1 MTSFENIADMPLPR
15 REGDTCFRQGKSQF
29 GNVAVAAETEEII
42 LGLNC
47 PPTTLEWKDIT
58 FSVKTKTGKRALLAR
73 LYGKALPGTLTA
85 IMGPSGAGKTSLLNV
100 LSGHYHEGYD
110 GEVHVN
116 GYLRDVKLFN
126 MESCYVMQDDC
137 LLQYLTVREA
147 LTMSIELRTSS
158 IGGEPIS
165 HLVVEVI
172 ERWGLEECAD
182 TLTRHL
188 SGGEKKRLAISQELT
203 SNPSVIFLDEPTSGL
218 DSSSA
223 LRCVRVLKSLAESG
237 RTVVCSI
244 HNPSARLF
252 SHFDNLYMLSGG
264 RCIYSGSVEQLVPFL
279 ESQDIHCP
287 LFNSP
292 SDFITEIASGEHG
305 ELTTKLSGFFIPNDC
320 SILNEDLNGSLPLTN
335 YGGRIMSVKEK
346 EEVKRQ
352 HEVRVRYCKQFK
364 TLLKRSFFCV
374 MRNKATCGTRLLV
387 ILFFA
392 LLLSIM
398 YYDSGN
404 RATQT
409 RETITM
415 YLVAMLMLLFAYAGA
430 TFITFPLEVDV
441 LLREQRNCWYCP
453 SLYFVARILSE
464 VPLTIAGPMIMMS
477 IVHWMT
483 SQPMEF
489 WRLAIVILFSIQFAS
504 TSQSIG
510 YVSSASFSLEVAT
523 LVGLPAATPSFL
535 FCGYF
540 VRPRYLFPA
549 IRWLTYTSH
558 LYYVLRGI
566 MVALY
571 GGGRGELKC
580 DERDADVL
588 CVPVEGEAVL
598 DTMEV
603 KDVDLLAYSLIVFAI
618 DIFLKIV
625 AFALLK
631 WRLLRKK

>member
-1 MTSFENIADMPLPR
+1 MTRTENIADTPLPR
-15 REGDTCFRQGKSQF
+15 RERDTFCRQGKSQF
-29 GNVAVAAETEEII
+29 GNTKAAAETEEII
-42 LGLNC
+42 QGLNC

-58 FSVKTKTGKRALLAR
+58 FSVETKTGKRALLSR
-73 LYGKALPGTLTA
+73 MYGRALPGTLTA

-126 MESCYVMQDDC
+126 MQSCYVMQDDC
-137 LLQYLTVREA
+137 LLQDLTVREA

-158 IGGEPIS
+158 NGGEPIS

-182 TLTRHL
+182 TLTRYL
-188 SGGEKKRLAISQELT
+188 SGGEKKRLAISQELI

-252 SHFDNLYMLSGG
+252 SHFDNLYMLSRG
-264 RCIYSGSVEQLVPFL
+264 RCIYSGSVEQLLPFL

-287 LFNSP
+287 VFNSP

-305 ELTTKLSGFFIPNDC
+305 ELTTKLSGFFIPDEC
-320 SILNEDLNGSLPLTN
+320 FMINENWHDSLPLTS
-335 YGGRIMSVKEK
+335 YGGRIMSVKER

-364 TLLKRSFFCV
+364 TLLKRSFLCV
-374 MRNKATCGTRLLV
+374 MRNKATFGMRLTV
-387 ILFFA
+387 SLFFG

-398 YYDSGN
+398 YYDLGN
-404 RATQT
+404 RAALV

-415 YLVAMLMLLFAYAGA
+415 YVVAMLMLLFAYCGT
-430 TFITFPLEVDV
+430 TFITFPLEIDV

-453 SLYFVARILSE
+453 SLYFVTRILSD
-464 VPLTIAGPMIMMS
+464 VPLTIAGPVVMMT

-504 TSQSIG
+504 TSESIG
-510 YVSSASFSLEVAT
+510 YVSSAPFSLEIAT

-540 VRPRYLFPA
+540 VRPPYLFPA

-558 LYYVLRGI
+558 LYYVLCGI

-598 DTMEV
+598 DMMES
-603 KDVDLLAYSLIVFAI
+603 KDVDLLAYSLAVLAI

-631 WRLLRKK
+631 WRLRRKK

>member
-1 MTSFENIADMPLPR
+1 
-15 REGDTCFRQGKSQF
+15 
-29 GNVAVAAETEEII
+29 
-42 LGLNC
+42 
-47 PPTTLEWKDIT
+47 
-58 FSVKTKTGKRALLAR
+58 
-73 LYGKALPGTLTA
+73 
-85 IMGPSGAGKTSLLNV
+85 MGPSGAGKTSLLNV

-126 MESCYVMQDDC
+126 MQSCYVMQDDC
-137 LLQYLTVREA
+137 LLQDLTVREA
-147 LTMSIELRTSS
+147 LIMSIELRTSS
-158 IGGEPIS
+158 NGGEPIS
-165 HLVVEVI
+165 NLVSEVI
-172 ERWGLEECAD
+172 QRWGLEECAD

-188 SGGEKKRLAISQELT
+188 SGGEKKRLAISQELI

-287 LFNSP
+287 VNNSP

-305 ELTTKLSGFFIPNDC
+305 ELTTKLSGFFVPDDC
-320 SILNEDLNGSLPLTN
+320 SIINENLNGSLLLTN

-352 HEVRVRYCKQFK
+352 HEVRVRYCNQFK

-387 ILFFA
+387 MLFFA

-404 RATQT
+404 RATQM

-464 VPLTIAGPMIMMS
+464 VPLTIAGPVIMMT

-504 TSQSIG
+504 TSESIG

-598 DTMEV
+598 DMMEA
-603 KDVDLLAYSLIVFAI
+603 KDVDLLAHSLTVFAI
-618 DIFLKIV
+618 DIFLKII

-631 WRLLRKK
+631 WRLRRKK

>member
-1 MTSFENIADMPLPR
+1 
-15 REGDTCFRQGKSQF
+15 
-29 GNVAVAAETEEII
+29 
-42 LGLNC
+42 
-47 PPTTLEWKDIT
+47 
-58 FSVKTKTGKRALLAR
+58 
-73 LYGKALPGTLTA
+73 
-85 IMGPSGAGKTSLLNV
+85 MGPSGAGKTSLLNV

-126 MESCYVMQDDC
+126 MQSCYVMQDDC
-137 LLQYLTVREA
+137 LLQDLTVREA
-147 LTMSIELRTSS
+147 LIMSIELRTSS
-158 IGGEPIS
+158 NGGEPIS
-165 HLVVEVI
+165 NLVSEVI
-172 ERWGLEECAD
+172 QRWGLEECAD

-188 SGGEKKRLAISQELT
+188 SGGEKKRLAISQELI

-287 LFNSP
+287 VNNSP

-305 ELTTKLSGFFIPNDC
+305 ELTTKLSGFFVPDDC
-320 SILNEDLNGSLPLTN
+320 SIINENLNGSLLLTN

-352 HEVRVRYCKQFK
+352 HEVRVRYCNQFK

-387 ILFFA
+387 MLFFA

-404 RATQT
+404 RATQM

-464 VPLTIAGPMIMMS
+464 VPLT
-477 IVHWMT
+477 
-483 SQPMEF
+483 
-489 WRLAIVILFSIQFAS
+489 
-504 TSQSIG
+504 
-510 YVSSASFSLEVAT
+510 VAT

-598 DTMEV
+598 DMMEA
-603 KDVDLLAYSLIVFAI
+603 KDVDLLAHSLTVFAI
-618 DIFLKIV
+618 DIFLKII

-631 WRLLRKK
+631 WRLRRKK